1 MCHCKTKILGNTEHN
16 NNIQEFPFKIHR
28 SISALLVMMS
38 DPPKVGKVST

>member
-1 MCHCKTKILGNTEHN
+1 MKISGHPEHN
-16 NNIQEFPFKIHR
+16 NIIQDFPLRIHR